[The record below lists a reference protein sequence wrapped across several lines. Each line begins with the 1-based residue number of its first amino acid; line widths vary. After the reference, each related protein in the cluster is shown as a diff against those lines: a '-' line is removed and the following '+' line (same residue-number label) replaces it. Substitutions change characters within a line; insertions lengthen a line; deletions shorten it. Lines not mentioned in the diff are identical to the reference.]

1 MHECSNFTHNSP
13 KAEATEGPSAREWV
27 KKSRCIH
34 TSEYLPWGGG
44 VSPPESHR
52 TGRSEEHLVRLHP
65 WKVQNPAKQ
74 IHGDGSQPSPC
85 GTLWEGRAGPGPGQE
100 GPSGA
105 RAGNGGRGEQCTG
118 TSVCTQTYGH
128 VDIKASFYKGFI
140 FEEPYTC
147 SLPPPT
153 DFPIIHVCHQSG
165 TFVTRTNQQRCA
177 FIIRSPQ
184 LTLGLSLGVVRSLAL
199 AKCVQ
204 THTYQH
210 RVYRVVPCPKIPLC
224 PTCSAPS
231 TLASTVVHPPHSFA
245 LSSLQLTVMH
255 AMLCK
260 SPFHFLNIISGCI
273 WEDVSG

>member
-85 GTLWEGRAGPGPGQE
+85 GTLWEGRAGPEPGQE

-147 SLPPPT
+147 SLPPPHRLPHYPCLSPEW
-153 DFPIIHVCHQSG
+153 DICHKDKP
-165 TFVTRTNQQRCA
+165 TAMC
-177 FIIRSPQ
+177 
-184 LTLGLSLGVVRSLAL
+184 LY
-199 AKCVQ
+199 
-204 THTYQH
+204 H
-210 RVYRVVPCPKIPLC
+210 PK
-224 PTCSAPS
+224 
-231 TLASTVVHPPHSFA
+231 STVDIGAQSRCCTFPGFGQMCTDTYLPTPCLQSC
-245 LSSLQLTVMH
+245 SL
-255 AMLCK
+255 
-260 SPFHFLNIISGCI
+260 P
-273 WEDVSG
+273 